1 MEKQIQKQLIIGL
14 VFVLIIGA
22 IAYGFVGYFFFVEPT
37 CFDKVQNGQEE
48 GVDCGLLACGITCEP
63 AISSLSVTSQKLIE
77 VRPNDYDFV
86 AEIKNPHTDYGS
98 SEVAYEL
105 KLLNGNNQELLT
117 KEGIFYILPNQTKFL
132 ILPFLTTEQNV
143 SEINFKIKSAVW
155 QKIDSMSS
163 VTLAATR
170 QSYIVLDGGN
180 SSSLEAVI
188 LNDSDFDFDTI
199 DIDIALRNK
208 YGSVIAVNKSE
219 INTLLAHTER
229 GFKVVWPFPINEDVA
244 EIEIIPTTNLFDN
257 SNFIK
262 RYGSGLEQ
270 FQQY

>member
-1 MEKQIQKQLIIGL
+1 MTVFSRSIRRTVAIILFLALLYWVWQYFQKPP
-14 VFVLIIGA
+14 A
-22 IAYGFVGYFFFVEPT
+22 ST
-37 CFDKVQNGQEE
+37 CVDDIKNGQEE
-48 GVDCGLLACGITCEP
+48 GIDCGMLACGFECP
-63 AISSLSVTSQKLIE
+63 VDLGSPQVISTKLISASL
-77 VRPNDYDFV
+77 NDYDFV

-105 KLLNGNNQELLT
+105 KLLKGNNQELLT
-117 KEGIFYILPNQTKFL
+117 EEGIFYILPNQTKFL

-170 QSYIVLDGGN
+170 QSYTVLDGGN

-244 EIEIIPTTNLFDN
+244 EIEIMPTTNLFDN
-257 SNFIK
+257 YNFIK